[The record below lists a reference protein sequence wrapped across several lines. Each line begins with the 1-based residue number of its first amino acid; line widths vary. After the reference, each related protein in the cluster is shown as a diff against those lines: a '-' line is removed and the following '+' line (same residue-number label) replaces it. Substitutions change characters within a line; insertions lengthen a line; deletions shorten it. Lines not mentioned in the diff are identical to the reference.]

1 MSIVPAPTR
10 VPAVPVLVTALGA
23 QVVDDLLFL
32 VPPLG
37 LLGPLAGISAILLTA
52 VGARALT
59 RGGTGPAA
67 LRTGLAVGG
76 ASALIGLLIGG
87 LGLVTV
93 LLAGL
98 TVLAGVAGAAGVDA
112 PRRPTRLP

>member
-1 MSIVPAPTR
+1 MSIVPSPVR
-10 VPAVPVLVTALGA
+10 VPVVPVLATALGA
-23 QVVDDLLFL
+23 QVADDLLFL

-52 VGARALT
+52 AGARALT
-59 RGGTGPAA
+59 RGRTGPAA

-112 PRRPTRLP
+112 LRRTPRLP

>member
-1 MSIVPAPTR
+1 MSILPGPTR
-10 VPAVPVLVTALGA
+10 VPVVPVLATALGA
-23 QVVDDLLFL
+23 QVADDLLFL

-37 LLGPLAGISAILLTA
+37 LLGPLAGISAILLTVVA
-52 VGARALT
+52 ARVLT
-59 RGGTGPAA
+59 RGVTGPAA

-76 ASALIGLLIGG
+76 ASALIGLVIGG

-112 PRRPTRLP
+112 LRRPTRLP

>member
-1 MSIVPAPTR
+1 MSIVPTPTR
-10 VPAVPVLVTALGA
+10 VPVVGVLAAGLGA
-23 QVVDDLLFL
+23 QVADDLLFL
-32 VPPLG
+32 IPPLG
-37 LLGPLAGISAILLTA
+37 LLGPLAGVSAILLTA
-52 VGARALT
+52 VAARALA
-59 RGGTGPAA
+59 RGTAGPAA
-67 LRTGLAVGG
+67 LRTGLSVGG

-112 PRRPTRLP
+112 LRRPTRLP

>member
-10 VPAVPVLVTALGA
+10 VPVVPVLATAAGA
-23 QVVDDLLFL
+23 QLADDILFL

-37 LLGPLAGISAILLTA
+37 LLGPLAGISAIVLTA
-52 VGARALT
+52 VAARMLT
-59 RGGTGPAA
+59 RHRSGPVVT
-67 LRTGLAVGG
+67 RTGLAVGG
-76 ASALIGLLIGG
+76 ASALIGLVIGG

-98 TVLAGVAGAAGVDA
+98 TVLAGVAGASGVDA
-112 PRRPTRLP
+112 LRRRRV